1 MILRVV
7 RDIYC
12 FKTSIVY
19 YERIMKFIVRGGKP
33 LRGEI
38 ELMGAKNEATKVL
51 VASLLT
57 DEPCTFEHFPRIGD
71 AAITADLCRAIGS
84 EINDAGGALTIRT
97 KEIGASHIPSQSR
110 KNRIP
115 ILTLGPLLARAGE
128 AHVPVLGGDK
138 IGPRPLD
145 IHLDALR
152 AMGANIEADEEGYHA
167 KAPHGLKGANV
178 SFRFPSVG
186 ATENTILAAVLAKG
200 RTTIRN
206 AAIEPEIID
215 MIGMLQKRGAIIEI
229 GANRTIYIDGV
240 PRLSGV
246 RHSLI
251 PDRNEAVSFACLA
264 ILSGG
269 EVLVRGAVQEH
280 LMTFLNA
287 VRRIGAGYE
296 VREDGIVF
304 SRPGALHGIE
314 LETDTHPGFMTD
326 WQQPFAVLLT
336 AAQGTS
342 VIHETV
348 YEDRFGYT
356 EDLNSMGA
364 DIKVFSKCLGELSCR
379 FQGHGFA
386 HSAIIHGPTP
396 LRSASLRV
404 RDLRSGIAHVIAA
417 LAAEGESVI
426 EGVEEIDRGYER
438 IDERLRELGA
448 DITRE

>member
-1 MILRVV
+1 MR
-7 RDIYC
+7 
-12 FKTSIVY
+12 
-19 YERIMKFIVRGGKP
+19 FIVRGGKP

-84 EINDAGGALTIRT
+84 EIKDEGGALTIRT

-115 ILTLGPLLARAGE
+115 ILTLGPLLARTGE
-128 AHVPVLGGDK
+128 ARVPVLGGDK
-138 IGPRPLD
+138 IGPRPVD

-152 AMGANIEADEEGYHA
+152 AMGAEITEDEAGYRA
-167 KAPHGLKGANV
+167 EAPHGLRGANIA
-178 SFRFPSVG
+178 FRLPSVG

-200 RTTIRN
+200 RTVIRN

-215 MIGMLQKRGAIIEI
+215 LVGMLQKMGAIIEI

-246 RHSLI
+246 RHRII

-269 EVLVRGAVQEH
+269 EVLVRGAIQEH

-287 VRRIGAGYE
+287 VRRVGAEYE

-304 SRPGALHGIE
+304 SRRNDLRGIE
-314 LETDTHPGFMTD
+314 FETDTHPGFMTD

-336 AAQGTS
+336 AARGTS

-364 DIKVFSKCLGELSCR
+364 DIKVFSKCLGELPCR

-396 LRSASLRV
+396 LRSATLSV
-404 RDLRSGIAHVIAA
+404 RDLRSGIAHIIAA
-417 LAAEGESVI
+417 LSAEGESVI

-448 DITRE
+448 DIVRE